1 MWNPRF
7 IPLLYEDL
15 GIRPE
20 IAAVDVGC
28 GTGFFT
34 RLMARGMKKRG
45 HLVGVDID
53 ERLLQYAQKLSSE
66 EDFDLI
72 EYKKGSA
79 YDIPLPDEY
88 SDLTVAHMLLHWL
101 KEPLT
106 AIGEMSRVTKAGGT
120 VATIGV
126 DGDIY
131 FDPNDPRLNELDAKF
146 DEAQVRGALALDGYD
161 LTIARKFPALL
172 KQAGLKEVHANAFAS
187 LELVG
192 DATISNKEG
201 QNRWKESLRVAKN
214 SRASRSRNL
223 KYALAGGMSA
233 TEYNERLSLRLQRL
247 RKWASESLAASNDMT
262 LSGNIIIVATG
273 KR

>member
-101 KEPLT
+101 KEPLI

-172 KQAGLKEVHANAFAS
+172 KQAGLKEVHASGFAS